1 MIRDITIGQY
11 YPVDSVVHRLDPRV
25 KLAGTLL
32 FIIAI
37 FFVNNY
43 VGFALAVLMFAVVVK
58 LSKIPFS
65 YMVRGLKAVLVLLIF
80 SVLMNLFLI
89 HDGNVL
95 VHFWIITITDKGVIT
110 ALFLSLRL
118 TLLVLGSSMMT
129 LTTTPL
135 ALTDGLEK
143 ALRPLKKIHIP
154 VHEISMMMSIALRF
168 IPILLEETDKIMKAQ
183 QARGADFESGNIL
196 QRAKAMVPILVPL
209 FISAFRRADDLA
221 TAMESRCYRGDVGRT
236 RMNELVYSRRDK
248 IAYVIIIVCTAILIA
263 SRYLPLE
270 ALIGGAGGTM

>member
-43 VGFALAVLMFAVVVK
+43 VGFALAVLMFAAVVK